1 MNEYRI
7 NDLSIKENLLFLAEQ
22 GNKTFSVS
30 LNPGVENVLGIRVP
44 QLRALA
50 HRIANDNW
58 RKYLD
63 SVDEYYME
71 ERMLHGMVIA
81 YIKGISL
88 EERLRLLRDFIPLI
102 NSWSVCDS
110 VVTSFKFRLNEK
122 EEVWRFICQY
132 LSSDEEYKLRFAI
145 VMMLSK
151 YVDDEHIFRLLE
163 IFEQIHH
170 EGYYVKM
177 AIAWAVSFCMAKY
190 PDLTYDFLKKGSLDD
205 FTHNK
210 SIQKCIESYRVNDL
224 DKKRL
229 RLLKRLRTIHSK

>member
-81 YIKGISL
+81 YIKGIS
-88 EERLRLLRDFIPLI
+88 
-102 NSWSVCDS
+102 
-110 VVTSFKFRLNEK
+110 
-122 EEVWRFICQY
+122 
-132 LSSDEEYKLRFAI
+132 
-145 VMMLSK
+145 
-151 YVDDEHIFRLLE
+151 
-163 IFEQIHH
+163 
-170 EGYYVKM
+170 
-177 AIAWAVSFCMAKY
+177 
-190 PDLTYDFLKKGSLDD
+190 
-205 FTHNK
+205 
-210 SIQKCIESYRVNDL
+210 
-224 DKKRL
+224 
-229 RLLKRLRTIHSK
+229 